1 MNIRLIWWTVIATLA
16 SKRLCGFKTKFTN
29 LQCDE
34 FDKPFATFKT
44 CRLKALSRHQVS
56 LNVHVQL
63 HQVPVN
69 NVTINAQ
76 LLRKGY
82 DNGYKPFM
90 YNNTADFC
98 QFLKSSSRYMFW
110 KIIFFKIVRPISN
123 INHSCP
129 FDHDIIVKDLI
140 LDSSMLELMPFPTN
154 EYMVRL
160 KVAAYN
166 HYKAEV
172 RVYLSIYD

>member
-129 FDHDIIVKDLI
+129 FDQNKAHVNNIAFLVFYY
-140 LDSSMLELMPFPTN
+140 SSQSPAHKT
-154 EYMVRL
+154 
-160 KVAAYN
+160 
-166 HYKAEV
+166 
-172 RVYLSIYD
+172 SIYPNSIMPYEPRASSFLY